1 MDHVSLPDLDNLD
14 RDALGSL
21 VRGHQEELASLIAV
35 HDDEI
40 RRLEAE
46 LDSHRQTLSHQAD
59 ELRSRSERIQHLK
72 LMVEKL
78 REDRHQAGADGA

>member
-21 VRGHQEELASLIAV
+21 VRGHQEELASLIAA

-40 RRLEAE
+40 RRVLKPNSIHT
-46 LDSHRQTLSHQAD
+46 DRLS
-59 ELRSRSERIQHLK
+59 LIK
-72 LMVEKL
+72 LMSYA
-78 REDRHQAGADGA
+78 REANASSI